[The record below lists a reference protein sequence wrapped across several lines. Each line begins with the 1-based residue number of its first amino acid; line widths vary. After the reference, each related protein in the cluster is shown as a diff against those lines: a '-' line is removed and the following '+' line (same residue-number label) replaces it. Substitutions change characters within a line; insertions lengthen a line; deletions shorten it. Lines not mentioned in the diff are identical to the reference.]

1 MTFHTCLFVAKP
13 LSVLPSIINMQPNVD
28 FPRTRLSTGVAGLDR
43 ILRGGLLPQKSYL
56 LRGGPGSGKTTLG
69 LHFLSCEL
77 TEQSS
82 SIYITLGESAAQ
94 IQQTAQL
101 IGIQS
106 DQLHFLDLSPTTEI
120 FTQQQSYDIFSPSEV
135 ERSPITKS
143 ILDAIA
149 TYKPQRVVIDSMTQ
163 FRYLSVDPFQFRQQ
177 SIALLRYLTNQGA
190 TVLFT
195 SEASI
200 EAPDED
206 LQFISD
212 GILQL
217 TATSAQHTIQVLKF
231 RGSSF
236 ISGKHALRLS
246 DEGMTVFPKLEF
258 RKEEKVNFEVESVP
272 SGIPEMDELLNGGL
286 ERGTISLI
294 TGPSGVGKS
303 TLGLQFAKESAGRG
317 DRTVVYL
324 FEEAKETLIQ
334 RCESVNIPVKA
345 MLRQGTLS
353 IVELEPLNFSPDE
366 FVNLIRTEVEE
377 QGSKIVMIDSVS
389 GYRISFADIE
399 ENLLQ
404 HLHRMAQYL
413 RTRGVTT
420 LLINEVESITGDFR
434 ATEVGISYLVDNI
447 VFLRFLEI
455 KGEMRKAIGVLK
467 KRLSDFE
474 KTLREIEI
482 TRYGIKVGKPLTQ
495 LRGILTGVP
504 DFIDS
509 DKHS

>member
-1 MTFHTCLFVAKP
+1 
-13 LSVLPSIINMQPNVD
+13 MQSTVP
-28 FPRTRLSTGVAGLDR
+28 FPQTRLSTGVAGLDR
-43 ILRGGLLPQKSYL
+43 VLRGGLLPQRSYL

-69 LHFLSCEL
+69 LHFLSCGLE
-77 TEQSS
+77 EHSS
-82 SIYITLGESAAQ
+82 SIYITLGESASQ
-94 IQQTAQL
+94 LQHSAQL
-101 IGIQS
+101 LGVQS
-106 DQLHFLDLSPTTEI
+106 DQLHFLDLSPTIDI

-135 ERSPITKS
+135 ERSPITRS
-143 ILDAIA
+143 IMDAIA
-149 TYKPQRVVIDSMTQ
+149 TLKPQRIVIDSMTQ

-177 SIALLRYLTNQGA
+177 SIALLRYLTDQGA
-190 TVLFT
+190 TILFT
-195 SEASI
+195 SEASV

-217 TATSAQHTIQVLKF
+217 TATTAQHTIQVLKF

-236 ISGKHALRLS
+236 ISGKHAIRLS
-246 DEGMTVFPKLEF
+246 NEGMTVFPKLEF
-258 RKEEKVNFEVESVP
+258 RKEEKAQFEVESVP

-317 DRTVVYL
+317 ERTVVYL
-324 FEEAKETLIQ
+324 FEEAKETLVQ

-366 FVNLIRTEVEE
+366 FINLIRTEVEE
-377 QGSKIVMIDSVS
+377 KGSKIVMIDSVS

-413 RTRGVTT
+413 RIRGVTT

-482 TRYGIKVGKPLTQ
+482 TRYGIKVGRPLTQ

-509 DKHS
+509 DDQGKHV